1 MHKHFPFVN
10 IRRFGDWDLF
20 PQIVEFLFLFFSPS
34 SSPLCE
40 RPNVYHVPLS
50 ILENPIGEFEIP
62 PYVRVMA
69 NYLIRKQRRDIS
81 FFFQILWLISNLW
94 NRFNSKF
101 CWQHGRIEI
110 FLPEEYSPLLTILPL
125 SKQRRFHRASEK
137 RINDANTIVVMV
149 YRKINFI
156 YPITIQH

>member
-1 MHKHFPFVN
+1 MNEIYFPVN
-10 IRRFGDWDLF
+10 HNYNCVRI
-20 PQIVEFLFLFFSPS
+20 INSFLW
-34 SSPLCE
+34 
-40 RPNVYHVPLS
+40 RTIKPNRWVW
-50 ILENPIGEFEIP
+50 IP

-110 FLPEEYSPLLTILPL
+110 FLPEEYSSFLTILTL

-137 RINDANTIVVMV
+137 RINDANTVVVMV

-156 YPITIQH
+156 QPITIQY